1 MPIREL
7 VQAFYERFWNEVDL
21 SLADE
26 ILHPE
31 VMFRGSVGVGATGR
45 RAVCDYVLLV
55 TTALSD
61 YRCDVEL
68 LIVEGDRAAAKVR
81 FSGLHTGEFLGYEPT
96 GLQVEWIGAAFFTAD
111 EGMLSAIWVLGDLES
126 LRSQLAIPPA

>member
-7 VQAFYERFWNEVDL
+7 VQAFYERFWNEVEL

-31 VMFRGSVGVGATGR
+31 VTFRGSVGVGATGR

-55 TTALSD
+55 TTALSE
-61 YRCDVEL
+61 YRCDVES

-81 FSGLHTGEFLGYEPT
+81 FSGLHTVEFLGYAPT
-96 GLQVEWIGAAFFTAD
+96 GRHVEWIGAAFFTA
-111 EGMLSAIWVLGDLES
+111 EGDTLRDIWVLGDLES